1 MFAKTQMGGLDF
13 AIPDVCLT
21 PVPTPAGPVPV
32 PIPYPNLALP
42 MTAIPTQFNVM
53 TVCMP
58 NHNLATITPMS
69 NGDNGGVMGNP
80 LSGMDMGPSKNLVG
94 SFTTLIGGMPATTM
108 LKPSGQNGLSPGAL
122 GMSML
127 PSQVSLMI
135 LS

>member
-21 PVPTPAGPVPV
+21 PVPT
-32 PIPYPNLALP
+32 PYPNLALP

-108 LKPSGQNGLSPGAL
+108 LKPSGQNGLSPGAF

>member
-1 MFAKTQMGGLDF
+1 
-13 AIPDVCLT
+13 
-21 PVPTPAGPVPV
+21 
-32 PIPYPNLALP
+32 
-42 MTAIPTQFNVM
+42 
-53 TVCMP
+53 
-58 NHNLATITPMS
+58 MS

-80 LSGMDMGPSKNLVG
+80 LSGMAMGPSKNLVG

-108 LKPSGQNGLSPGAL
+108 LKPSGQNGLSPGAF